1 MTSAYDNHTRDVQ
14 AAINGL
20 DAIMK
25 HVEMVNRMSGEVSL
39 LVFRATGQAP
49 ALGSFTGTAADRALS
64 VQAMAPTMARH
75 IRECREA
82 LTNYQGVLR

>member
-1 MTSAYDNHTRDVQ
+1 M
-14 AAINGL
+14 
-20 DAIMK
+20 
-25 HVEMVNRMSGEVSL
+25 SL